1 MKMRHW
7 LSAQQYRERNDAHQ
21 ASITA
26 LNEEIRLL
34 RAEQLKMVRAHAAEL
49 TRRDAEHAEELK
61 ALRGEHASEIQA
73 LHSAYAEKIRADCI

>member
-1 MKMRHW
+1 MRHW

-21 ASITA
+21 ASIAA

-61 ALRGEHASEIQA
+61 ALRGEHAEALKA
-73 LHSAYAEKIRADCI
+73 LHAEH